1 MNMGDKI
8 NEFRAAGIGI
18 GISDHYFCGD

>member
-1 MNMGDKI
+1 MGDKI